1 MCFTQDTCVL
11 VSCAATCVSVEAL
24 VLQRVSL
31 SKQRVSLSK
40 LQVDRHTNVQV
51 EGSEGGREGGR
62 EGECLCLSVLS

>member
-24 VLQRVSL
+24 VL
-31 SKQRVSLSK
+31 QRVSLSK

-62 EGECLCLSVLS
+62 EGECLCLSFLS